1 MRNILPSKLV
11 AFALLAVCALA
22 THRLLASPADLG
34 SFASI
39 QAAAAQELRGE
50 SYLVLEVARDGLTQ
64 ERVVALRD
72 EVRTRLRNARIAYE
86 ELRAEGLTVQLRV
99 RDDGYVEQA
108 KAALADLLAPPS
120 AGPGGA
126 APVAEVSFEEPEPGF
141 LKYTLTD
148 RGIDQRVTMAV
159 DGSIAVIRKRLD
171 ELRLPAPE
179 VDAQGTGRI
188 VVRVGDV
195 HDPARLVDVV
205 SQRGRLT
212 MQLVDQSMSAEEA
225 LAGRPPA
232 GSSVLYGFGEP
243 QLAFLVDDRVLL
255 SGEHLVDA
263 QAGADQATSQPVV
276 SFRFDSEGA
285 RLFGELTQQNVGRA
299 LAVVLDSQV
308 LMAPVI
314 REPILGGTAQIAGNF
329 TTQSANDIAI
339 LLRAGELPAPLNLIE
354 RRFSP
359 VEP

>member
-1 MRNILPSKLV
+1 MRNVISSKPV
-11 AFALLAVCALA
+11 ALALLAICALA
-22 THRLLASPADLG
+22 AHRLLMPLVDLG
-34 SFASI
+34 SFAPI
-39 QAAAAQELRGE
+39 RAAIAQELRGA
-50 SYLVLEVARDGLTQ
+50 SYLVLQVDREGLTQ
-64 ERVVALRD
+64 ERVTALRD
-72 EVRTRLRNARIAYE
+72 DIRMRLRNARIAYE
-86 ELRAEGLTVQLRV
+86 ELRAEGRTVQFRV
-99 RDDGYVEQA
+99 RDGGYVENA
-108 KAALADLLAPPS
+108 KAALADLLTPPPS
-120 AGPGGA
+120 GQAGA
-126 APVAEVSFEEPEPGF
+126 AQVAEVSFEAPEPGF
-141 LKYTLTD
+141 LKYTLTNQ
-148 RGIDQRVTMAV
+148 GIDQRVAKAA
-159 DGSIAVIRKRLD
+159 GESIDVIRKRLD
-171 ELRLPAPE
+171 GLRLPAPE
-179 VDAQGTGRI
+179 VSAQGAEQI

-195 HDPARLVDVV
+195 HDPGRLVDVV

-243 QLAFLVDDRVLL
+243 QLAYLVDDRVLL
-255 SGEHLVDA
+255 SGKHLVDA
-263 QAGADQATSQPVV
+263 QASTDQSSQPVV

-285 RLFGELTQQNVGRA
+285 RLFAEVTQQNVGNA
-299 LAVVLDSQV
+299 LAVILDGEV